1 MIQAAG
7 ILIQAK
13 DGRILFVRRSGGA
26 DEGMWA
32 FPGGHVEPGETP
44 EQAALR
50 ETLEEIGIDF
60 TKSKIPIAQW
70 TRRQKDGVDYTT
82 FITKVG
88 GVFTPPILVEH
99 DKFMWAS
106 AEDAPTPLH
115 PGVKVALARFKMDEL
130 GVARAIAAGDM
141 TSPQRYENMSLFAM
155 RITGTGV
162 AYRQGLDEY
171 VWRDPK
177 IYLNTEFLARCNGL
191 PVIVDH
197 PKNNALDSQEFQ
209 DRVVGTILL
218 PYIEG
223 SEVWGVAK
231 VFDDSTIKMLETH
244 QLSTSPAVVFREAG
258 STKTKRLED
267 GKALLIEGKPSLL
280 DHLAICE
287 QGVWDKGGE
296 PAGVKTTL
304 NHGGSDDMSG
314 AMNNTAPAGAMPNP
328 PPAAA
333 DANGGDPMDKVL
345 AACDSL
351 VKRMDAMEA
360 KFGGGAAPAEGAA
373 PPPVEGENMPGPM
386 MDGAGGDEYPEEIKT
401 MPEATAADKVR
412 KDSAMAGWRA
422 DKAIRAAHGGK
433 AMITADSVNAIVERQ
448 LAARLAQI
456 EARIPAHLSD
466 AELSAMS
473 ELQARADTVYA
484 AFGDSAPRPLQGE
497 STLGYRKRLA
507 KGVQAHSAAWKD
519 VDLSALP
526 ENVISV
532 AEGAIYADAMTAA
545 RNPAGLEADTL
556 RELKARDVTG
566 RVVSTFVGEPRAWMS
581 SFTANRRRLSGI
593 SNGSR

>member
-7 ILIQAK
+7 VLIQAK
-13 DGRILFVRRSGGA
+13 DGRILFVRRSGGS
-26 DEGMWA
+26 DEGLWA
-32 FPGGHVEPGETP
+32 MPGGKVEPGETP
-44 EQAALR
+44 EQAAIR
-50 ETLEEIGIDF
+50 ETIEEIGIDLL
-60 TKSKIPIAQW
+60 KSNIPLAQW
-70 TRRQKDGVDYTT
+70 TRRQRDDVDYTT

-88 GVFTPPILVEH
+88 RIFTPPRLVEH
-99 DKFMWAS
+99 DKFMWAR

-115 PGVKVALARFKMDEL
+115 PGVQVALNRFKMDEL
-130 GVARAIAAGDM
+130 GVARAIATGEL

-177 IYLNTEFLARCNGL
+177 IYLNDEFLARCNGL

-197 PKNNALDSQEFQ
+197 PEKNALDSQEFQ

-223 SEVWGVAK
+223 NEVWGIAK
-231 VFDDSTIKMLETH
+231 IFDDSTITMLETH
-244 QLSTSPAVVFREAG
+244 RLSTSPAVVFRTPG

-267 GKALLIEGKPSLL
+267 GKTLLIEGKPSLL

-296 PAGVKTTL
+296 PAGVKSTL
-304 NHGGSDDMSG
+304 NDGGSDDMSG
-314 AMNNTAPAGAMPNP
+314 TMMNGAPAGASAEK

-333 DANGGDPMDKVL
+333 DNANGGDPMDKVL

-351 VKRMDAMEA
+351 VKRMDALEA
-360 KFGGGAAPAEGAA
+360 KFGGGGEPAPAAEGGAA
-373 PPPVEGENMPGPM
+373 PPPVEGEANKPGPM
-386 MDGAGGDEYPEEIKT
+386 MDGAGDEYPEEIKT

-412 KDSAMAGWRA
+412 KDAAKAGWRA
-422 DKAIRAAHGGK
+422 DKALRDSTAA
-433 AMITADSVNAIVERQ
+433 ARADSVENR
-448 LAARLAQI
+448 LAARLAEL
-456 EARIPAHLSD
+456 EARIPASLSD
-466 AELSAMS
+466 AELAAMS

-497 STLGYRKRLA
+497 TTIAYRRRLA
-507 KGVQAHSAAWKD
+507 KGMQAHSSAWKD
-519 VDLSALP
+519 VDLSGLP

-532 AEGAIYADAMTAA
+532 AENAIYADAMSAA
-545 RNPAGLEADTL
+545 RNPAGLEADQL
-556 RELKARDVTG
+556 RELKSRDVTG

-581 SFTANRRRLSGI
+581 SFTANRRRLAGI
-593 SNGSR
+593 RNGSH

>member
-7 ILIQAK
+7 VLIQAK
-13 DGRILFVRRSGGA
+13 DGRILFVRRSGGS
-26 DEGMWA
+26 DEGLWA
-32 FPGGHVEPGETP
+32 MPGGKVEPGETP
-44 EQAALR
+44 EQSVIR
-50 ETLEEIGIDF
+50 ETIEEIGIDLL
-60 TKSKIPIAQW
+60 KSNIPLAQW
-70 TRRQKDGVDYTT
+70 TRRQRDDVDYTT

-88 GVFTPPILVEH
+88 RIFTPPRLVEH
-99 DKFMWAS
+99 DKFMWAR

-115 PGVKVALARFKMDEL
+115 PGVQVALNRFKMDEL
-130 GVARAIAAGDM
+130 GVARAIATGEL

-177 IYLNTEFLARCNGL
+177 IYLNDEFLARCNGL

-197 PKNNALDSQEFQ
+197 PEKNALDSQEFQ

-223 SEVWGVAK
+223 NEVWGIAK
-231 VFDDSTIKMLETH
+231 IFDDSTISMLETH
-244 QLSTSPAVVFREAG
+244 RLSTSPAVVFRTPG

-267 GKALLIEGKPSLL
+267 GKTLLIEGKPSLL

-296 PAGVKTTL
+296 PAGVKSTL
-304 NHGGSDDMSG
+304 NDGGSDDMSG
-314 AMNNTAPAGAMPNP
+314 TMMNGAPAGASAEK

-333 DANGGDPMDKVL
+333 DNANGGDPMDKVL

-351 VKRMDAMEA
+351 VKRMDALEA
-360 KFGGGAAPAEGAA
+360 KFGGGEPAPAAEGGAA
-373 PPPVEGENMPGPM
+373 PPPVEDEANKPSPM
-386 MDGAGGDEYPEEIKT
+386 MDGAGDEYPEEIKT

-412 KDSAMAGWRA
+412 KDAAKAGWRA
-422 DKAIRAAHGGK
+422 DKSIRDAA
-433 AMITADSVNAIVERQ
+433 AAARADSVESR
-448 LAARLAQI
+448 LAARLAEL
-456 EARIPAHLSD
+456 EARIPASLSD
-466 AELSAMS
+466 AEMAAMS

-497 STLGYRKRLA
+497 TTLAYRRRLA
-507 KGVQAHSAAWKD
+507 KGMQAHSSAWKD
-519 VDLSALP
+519 VDLSSLP

-532 AEGAIYADAMTAA
+532 AEAAIYADAMTAA
-545 RNPAGLEADTL
+545 RNPAGLEADQL
-556 RELKARDVTG
+556 RELKSRDVTG
-566 RVVSTFVGEPRAWMS
+566 RVVSTFVGEPRAWMQN
-581 SFTANRRRLSGI
+581 FTANRRRLSGI
-593 SNGSR
+593 RNGSH